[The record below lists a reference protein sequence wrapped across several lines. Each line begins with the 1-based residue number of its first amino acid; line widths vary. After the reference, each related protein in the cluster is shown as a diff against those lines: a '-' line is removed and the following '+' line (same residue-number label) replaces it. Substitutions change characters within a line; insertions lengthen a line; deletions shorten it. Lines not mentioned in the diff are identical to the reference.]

1 MEKNTSLKEK
11 LNMDLLKDNIP
22 KLVRKL
28 ALPAMVGMLFQTL
41 YNIVDTFYAG
51 KISPEALS
59 ALSKSFPIYFIIV
72 ASSIGVTVAGTS
84 LIGNSIGENNKKN
97 ILNYFTH
104 IIYFA
109 IIMSVI
115 ICFIGL
121 SFSDKI
127 FSLMV
132 TTDEVINLGTQ
143 YTDIIFSG
151 SILFILIVALNSL
164 LHAEGDTKTYRNVLI
179 LSFFINLI
187 LNPVLIF
194 GLFFFPA
201 LGFKG
206 IAISTII
213 SQLVAF
219 FIILLK
225 VLKNSRIK
233 EITKENL
240 VPKIFYFINIFFTA
254 MPIVVS
260 IFAYSITATIVL
272 KYVGISG
279 EYAVAGYGAG
289 TRIEQVVL
297 LPILG
302 INTAIISI
310 IAQNFGAKNF
320 ERVKET
326 YFTSIKYS
334 FLIMIISGTILYISS
349 DLIMSFFSNDQIVI
363 EFGSRYLKICSF
375 ILPAYPIFFLSNG
388 MFMAIKKA
396 EYAMIS
402 NLFRNGFNP
411 LVVFFLA
418 SYINASFEIFFW
430 IWAVVNW
437 IFSGIYLS
445 ILIFYIKAKLEK
457 TSAIVNPQP

>member
-109 IIMSVI
+109 IIMSII
-115 ICFIGL
+115 ICFVGL

-132 TTDEVINLGTQ
+132 TTDEVLNLGTQ

-334 FLIMIISGTILYISS
+334 FLIMILSGTILYISS

-418 SYINASFEIFFW
+418 SYINASFDIFFW